1 VTGYTGV
8 SYPYPQPV
16 NLEDIG
22 LSTAAGTDNL
32 VLYYWDTTLGWQ
44 GVNWLGILGFWDPA
58 GVVLQPGQG
67 YLIYKEGSGVNW
79 VEDKPY
85 SWP

>member
-1 VTGYTGV
+1 
-8 SYPYPQPV
+8 
-16 NLEDIG
+16 
-22 LSTAAGTDNL
+22 
-32 VLYYWDTTLGWQ
+32 
-44 GVNWLGILGFWDPA
+44 
-58 GVVLQPGQG
+58 VLQPGQG